1 MEDLTK
7 TRVFSSEDMRREMI
21 RSNLKTVIDALNE
34 RGYNAVHQ
42 IAGYLIS
49 NDPAYISS
57 HKNARNIIQQ
67 VERDEI
73 IEELVEEDTTE
84 EATYKEIGP
93 KRLVLRRFF
102 RSKLSIVGIVMI
114 VLLFLFSFLGP
125 VIYQKWGE
133 STVDRSST
141 VKVLETPHTWTDEDG
156 NKIQVIEE
164 LTIITEINSYADPSK
179 DHFLGTDD
187 KGMDVFARLMY
198 GLIS

>member
-21 RSNLKTVIDALNE
+21 RSNLKTVINE

-73 IEELVEEDTTE
+73 IEELVKSYLE
-84 EATYKEIGP
+84 KE
-93 KRLVLRRFF
+93 
-102 RSKLSIVGIVMI
+102 
-114 VLLFLFSFLGP
+114 
-125 VIYQKWGE
+125 
-133 STVDRSST
+133 
-141 VKVLETPHTWTDEDG
+141 
-156 NKIQVIEE
+156 
-164 LTIITEINSYADPSK
+164 
-179 DHFLGTDD
+179 
-187 KGMDVFARLMY
+187 
-198 GLIS
+198 

>member
-21 RSNLKTVIDALNE
+21 RSNLKTVINALNE

-73 IEELVEEDTTE
+73 IEELNITE
-84 EATYKEIGP
+84 REYKDNILGTM
-93 KRLVLRRFF
+93 RL
-102 RSKLSIVGIVMI
+102 
-114 VLLFLFSFLGP
+114 
-125 VIYQKWGE
+125 YE
-133 STVDRSST
+133 N
-141 VKVLETPHTWTDEDG
+141 VKVLLCE
-156 NKIQVIEE
+156 
-164 LTIITEINSYADPSK
+164 
-179 DHFLGTDD
+179 
-187 KGMDVFARLMY
+187 
-198 GLIS
+198 